1 MLIGRRR
8 KGARDLNKLVIGGQ
22 VVEDRNSIE
31 ELCGFFGDLF
41 HGHHRNGGVTED
53 KTFEPDFIH
62 IDEFLEGIGKLSEE
76 SKADIEKPINGRSR
90 TCCKTF
96 YQTTRLHQR
105 WMACQESS
113 DKVGDVINKEL
124 LEILNCQLN
133 RLQLVESNEIGAT
146 RLVPK
151 VEEVPRV
158 YQLRPITLLCLDY
171 KILTKMPTTRYA
183 FLTAINI

>member
-1 MLIGRRR
+1 M
-8 KGARDLNKLVIGGQ
+8 
-22 VVEDRNSIE
+22 
-31 ELCGFFGDLF
+31 
-41 HGHHRNGGVTED
+41 T
-53 KTFEPDFIH
+53 
-62 IDEFLEGIGKLSEE
+62 
-76 SKADIEKPINGRSR
+76 
-90 TCCKTF
+90 
-96 YQTTRLHQR
+96 
-105 WMACQESS
+105 CQESS
-113 DKVGDVINKEL
+113 NKVGDVINKEL